1 MANVI
6 ACRILSY
13 GKYQHC
19 AWNHL
24 PQIGIRNVEMPIP
37 PAEQRG
43 EVKKKLSDNGLRV
56 TTLQSLC
63 DVTLANA
70 VEIMRPQLEA
80 CVEFGAKYCFLSA
93 KAQDTDRSIIHN
105 RLRQIGDA
113 AQSLGV
119 TVVVE
124 THPDLVT
131 NGEVGRQTM
140 QGVDHPNVRIN
151 FDTANVYFYN
161 RGVTA
166 VGELEKVI
174 DYVASVHLK
183 ESTGKFEDWVFPV
196 LGTGVVD
203 FPEIFRMLNG
213 RGFSGPFT
221 MELEGTKGVDFDE
234 AGQLKYIA
242 DSAAYLRR
250 IGVLT

>member
-6 ACRILSY
+6 ACRTLSY

-19 AWNHL
+19 AWAHL
-24 PQIGIRNVEMPIP
+24 PRIGIRNVEMPIP
-37 PAEQRG
+37 PAEQRAD
-43 EVKKKLSDNGLRV
+43 VKKKLSDNGLRV

-63 DVTLANA
+63 DVTLTNA

-93 KAQDTDRSIIHN
+93 KAKDTDRSIIHN
-105 RLRQIGDA
+105 RLREIGDVA
-113 AQSLGV
+113 RSLGV
-119 TVVVE
+119 TAVLE

-174 DYVASVHLK
+174 DYVGSVHLK

-221 MELEGTKGVDFDE
+221 MELEGTKGIEFDE

-250 IGVLT
+250 IGVLA